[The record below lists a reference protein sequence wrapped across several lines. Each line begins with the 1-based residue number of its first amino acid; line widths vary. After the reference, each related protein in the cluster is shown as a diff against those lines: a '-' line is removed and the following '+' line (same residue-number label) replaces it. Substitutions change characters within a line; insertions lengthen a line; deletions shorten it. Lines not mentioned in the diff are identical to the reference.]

1 MIYEDITQTIGRTP
15 VVRVNRLAPAHV
27 EIYVK
32 LEAAN
37 PAGSVTFWV
46 TDGKLVKYEFHV
58 SGTISFNGND
68 RDIDRTTTVVIS
80 DVGTTKISVPDEAKK
95 KLE

>member
-1 MIYEDITQTIGRTP
+1 MT
-15 VVRVNRLAPAHV
+15 
-27 EIYVK
+27 
-32 LEAAN
+32 EAGAKSLLTFRPPNGDGLTVSN

-68 RDIDRTTTVVIS
+68 RSCSSVVDGFS
-80 DVGTTKISVPDEAKK
+80 
-95 KLE
+95 